1 MELPLAD
8 GTKTLLLDSHFKKQG
23 KSKTKQHLKKNV
35 CLIQALKIQDL
46 DIRPKCEQS
55 YNTTALARQ
64 KTFQVFKSQQSLQ
77 ELQSTV
83 SFKWLSTAVSRI

>member
-23 KSKTKQHLKKNV
+23 KSKTKQHLKKKKV
-35 CLIQALKIQDL
+35 CLIQVLKIQDL

-64 KTFQVFKSQQSLQ
+64 KT
-77 ELQSTV
+77 
-83 SFKWLSTAVSRI
+83 